1 MKSTLP
7 ISSESGIVLPRL
19 SNEVTHQFNAVD
31 SLDKLYVCLHAMIQA
46 QAIPTLETFLK
57 PYLRANADDWQQSV
71 MQIVVDFID
80 VVDRLPK
87 EYRYHP
93 YVDIFKGS
101 CRRAKLQQLSE
112 KWEKLKRECSLG
124 SIIEWEARV
133 FCIFTANLKHVFI
146 QCQTP
151 SVKTILNVIAYE
163 ATQRLNEYCKYTEAL
178 FATND
183 RLVVIRLDLFYRKNL
198 LVLPSLHRLNDDLG
212 HLFDNMRGNQLFNGV
227 VGRIVKLEYGIE
239 KGVHSHVTLFFNG
252 SVCKPSSH
260 IYLAQQIGEYWRDK
274 VTNGDGDYWN
284 CNKHSADFKSLGRCA
299 VGLIHGSDEEGRRN
313 VHEQIVKYACKTE
326 QMIKVKTGDQ
336 IKTIKRG
343 VMPEIPNVKLGRP
356 RKQEWRPLPDYGVL

>member
-46 QAIPTLETFLK
+46 QAIPTLESFLK
-57 PYLRANADDWQQSV
+57 PYLSANTDDWQQSV
-71 MQIVVDFID
+71 TQTVVDFID
-80 VVDRLPK
+80 VIDRLPM
-87 EYRYHP
+87 EYSYHP
-93 YVDIFKGS
+93 YINAF
-101 CRRAKLQQLSE
+101 
-112 KWEKLKRECSLG
+112 RECCRQMGLQHLSHQWQDGRQWLLP
-124 SIIEWEARV
+124 SFFDNWERKNLHL
-133 FCIFTANLKHVFI
+133 FTFALDEVYKRCNSK
-146 QCQTP
+146 T
-151 SVKTILNVIAYE
+151 VKKMLNQIDYE
-163 ATQRLNEYCKYTEAL
+163 ATERLNEYCKYTEAL

-183 RLVVIRLDLFYRKNL
+183 RLIVVRLDLFYQKEVFL
-198 LVLPSLHRLNDDLG
+198 LFPLHRLNDDLS

-239 KGVHSHVTLFFNG
+239 KGVHAHVTLFFNG

-260 IYLAQQIGEYWRDK
+260 IYLAQQIGEYWGGK
-274 VTNGDGDYWN
+274 VTKGDGDYWN
-284 CNKHSADFKSLGRCA
+284 CNKQSADFKSLGRCA
-299 VGLIHGSDEEGRRN
+299 VGLIHASDEEGRRN

-326 QMIKVKTGDQ
+326 QMIKVKTGDP

-343 VMPEIPNVKLGRP
+343 VMPEIPDVRMGRP
-356 RKQEWRPLPDYGVL
+356 RTQEWRVLEGVCL